1 MIIKKWDGG
10 TSQWV
15 AQSPKVNAADIV
27 VNVGAGTLVSIF
39 GGGTSSPKIL
49 PAYLPD
55 SVFDSLFFAGSTIGT
70 IGSAQSRGVLASDL
84 ITKLY
89 EADAAGRSVVGY
101 YWVITSAGTISALT
115 GIPENFIAEGDP
127 GDGEYATLQFKP
139 QDGGTNTTAN
149 ASSGTL
155 EVGDWFVIEKVEGNG
170 TESTPWL
177 FTASVI
183 NNSFE
188 VFTGATSNAAG
199 TAGIVPGAAAGQQS
213 YFLRGDATW
222 ALPVTYSISTEASQE
237 SDEAFIRLTAGGS
250 GSGTD
255 DITLAVGTTGTSNTA
270 GLTIQQASDVITF
283 KHADTS
289 SQASVSNSGRTYIQG
304 ITLDEFG
311 HITAISSGTE
321 TVTDTTYTDG
331 NGIGLSGT
339 TFSVAAGVGLTQ
351 EADGLKMT
359 QPFISGTTTPSTSY
373 QVANNIWF
381 DLN

>member
-10 TSQWV
+10 TNQWV

-27 VNVGAGTLVSIF
+27 VNVGAGSLTSLFS
-39 GGGTSSPKIL
+39 GGTSSPKIL

-321 TVTDTTYTDG
+321 TVTDTTYTAG
-331 NGIGLSGT
+331 NGISLST
-339 TFSVAAGVGLTQ
+339 TEFSVAAGVGLTQ
-351 EADGLKMT
+351 EASGLKMT
-359 QPFISGTTTPSTSY
+359 QPFIAGNSTPAEAYRVTD
-373 QVANNIWF
+373 NIWF

>member
-115 GIPENFIAEGDP
+115 GILENFIAEGDP

>member
-10 TSQWV
+10 SNQWV

>member
-359 QPFISGTTTPSTSY
+359 QPFISSATAPSTSY